1 MRGKGKE
8 RRAEGKNGKQGGRMP
23 RADRTINH
31 RGNSIDGSLLLEGAS
46 GACQTYLASVERPAK
61 RRIRFDGVP
70 CRRRDTACFSYF
82 RKAFGL
88 INSTS
93 VSGEPKFFLK

>member
-1 MRGKGKE
+1 MRGEGKE

-46 GACQTYLASVERPAK
+46 SACQTYLVSIERPAK
-61 RRIRFDGVP
+61 RRIHFDCISCPRV
-70 CRRRDTACFSYF
+70 
-82 RKAFGL
+82 
-88 INSTS
+88 
-93 VSGEPKFFLK
+93 FFVRPPG